1 MGSIAAMSADEAA
14 KLHSTARRV
23 LEYAARAKHPAVRG
37 AYRSAATVLLN
48 AAELV
53 EKELAAEEEGR
64 P

>member
-1 MGSIAAMSADEAA
+1 MSATDEAA
-14 KLHSTARRV
+14 KLHSTARRM
-23 LEYAARAKHPAVRG
+23 LEHAARAKHPAVRG

-53 EKELAAEEEGR
+53 GRELENEAEGR